1 MTDDFS
7 NNKPM
12 LRKIKRPKQH
22 NPENREQIRPVSPQ
36 IPQAPKPAQPSM
48 SREIVKNNNFGNN
61 TGRDVFNIDNI
72 LDKKLDRGFIT
83 DEDIAVQEKPK
94 FFVGNLFTLNFVIL
108 FGIVTFAL
116 ALIIG
121 NFMFSAE
128 TVVRDGLQGVV
139 MNPEIPT
146 GRARCGKAERT
157 QGCVLYVM
165 NPQNQ
170 ELNARDFFDLASQ
183 LTGRQRFMIE
193 TGNMRYSTIKIK
205 PGAIAQFN
213 IPPLVN

>member
-1 MTDDFS
+1 MTDNPS
-7 NNKPM
+7 NNKPL

-22 NPENREQIRPVSPQ
+22 SPENREPIRSQ
-36 IPQAPKPAQPSM
+36 HTQPTV
-48 SREIVKNNNFGNN
+48 SREIVKNNAFAKNK
-61 TGRDVFNIDNI
+61 GRNVFNLDNA
-72 LDKKLDRGFIT
+72 LDKNLDKGFIT
-83 DEDIAVQEKPK
+83 DEDIAVKEKPK
-94 FFVGNLFTLNFVIL
+94 FFIGDLFTLNFVIL
-108 FGIVTFAL
+108 VGAITFVIT
-116 ALIIG
+116 LIIG
-121 NFMFSAE
+121 NFVFSAE

-139 MNPEIPT
+139 MNPEVPT

-157 QGCVLYVM
+157 QGCVLYIM

>member
-1 MTDDFS
+1 MTDNFD
-7 NNKPM
+7 NRPK
-12 LRKIKRPKQH
+12 LRKIKRPKQRT
-22 NPENREQIRPVSPQ
+22 PDNRENAVSQ
-36 IPQAPKPAQPSM
+36 
-48 SREIVKNNNFGNN
+48 SREISRSTNFSNN
-61 TGRDVFNIDNI
+61 TGRDVFNIDDV
-72 LDKKLDRGFIT
+72 LDKNQDKSFIT
-83 DEDIAVQEKPK
+83 DEDIAVKEKPK

-108 FGIVTFAL
+108 VGVATFLVTL
-116 ALIIG
+116 LIG
-121 NFMFSAE
+121 NFMFRAE
-128 TVVRDGLQGVV
+128 TIVRDGLQGVV

-157 QGCVLYVM
+157 QGCVLYIM